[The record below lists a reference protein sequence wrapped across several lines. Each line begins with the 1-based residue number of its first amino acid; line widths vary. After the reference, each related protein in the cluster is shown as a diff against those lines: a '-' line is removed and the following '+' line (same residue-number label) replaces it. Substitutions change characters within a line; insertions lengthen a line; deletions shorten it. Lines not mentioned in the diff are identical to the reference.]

1 MSDPR
6 FGTRQLVDRIRQLPV
21 VPREVWQ
28 GAILAMPAW
37 VHPDNGEPFRPFGA
51 IWVSHTTGR
60 LTVELEP
67 APDAHGPELLL
78 AGLLRFGRQERKVVG
93 GRAGRLQVADVETR
107 EWLQQALGSAAEVEV
122 VPRLDDL
129 DAALREYTDIAT
141 EDQPPAALEGPGV
154 TLEVLERFADAAA
167 RYYAAAPWQ
176 YLSNED
182 LVEVESPVA
191 PEGYRFALALGNGGQ
206 TFGLAFYSARAHHER
221 MLDARSPEAG
231 MKAMRVARSILFGTA
246 DGIPIKDHDLWL
258 AHGLPVAGP
267 RAYPFGACYHGHGE
281 VTRPGREEL
290 EFAEAVLR
298 ALAETSEDEMDSGRW
313 TRRVVAAGRETTLR
327 LALPGLLEPGKPGAH
342 VGPDAMRRSFERSHT
357 EIQRFFDSHEFP
369 SLDEANAALAEHF
382 AGRPVGEM
390 PSTASTPEE
399 RAQELAYQAYDWVG
413 RKRVVLAK
421 QALALW
427 PDCAEAYVILAEH
440 APTAERALPL
450 YEQAVAAGARALG
463 KDLEALAGELWG
475 HVPARPYMR
484 ARLELAQ
491 TLERLGRE
499 DEAISE
505 MQELLRLNRSDN
517 QGVRYQILPR
527 LVQRGRREEAAAV
540 LEAYPDDVG
549 ATMPYCRA
557 LLEFQAGG
565 DGETAR
571 AALAVAVAQNRFVP
585 EYLLHPVDD
594 DIESVEIGGED
605 EGIDSANGMLP
616 AWRATPGAL
625 EWLGQ
630 RVQAMRT
637 ERRAAERRRD
647 KKGRRR
653 R

>member
-1 MSDPR
+1 
-6 FGTRQLVDRIRQLPV
+6 
-21 VPREVWQ
+21 
-28 GAILAMPAW
+28 
-37 VHPDNGEPFRPFGA
+37 
-51 IWVSHTTGR
+51 
-60 LTVELEP
+60 
-67 APDAHGPELLL
+67 
-78 AGLLRFGRQERKVVG
+78 
-93 GRAGRLQVADVETR
+93 
-107 EWLQQALGSAAEVEV
+107 
-122 VPRLDDL
+122 
-129 DAALREYTDIAT
+129 
-141 EDQPPAALEGPGV
+141 
-154 TLEVLERFADAAA
+154 
-167 RYYAAAPWQ
+167 
-176 YLSNED
+176 
-182 LVEVESPVA
+182 
-191 PEGYRFALALGNGGQ
+191 
-206 TFGLAFYSARAHHER
+206 
-221 MLDARSPEAG
+221 
-231 MKAMRVARSILFGTA
+231 
-246 DGIPIKDHDLWL
+246 
-258 AHGLPVAGP
+258 
-267 RAYPFGACYHGHGE
+267 
-281 VTRPGREEL
+281 
-290 EFAEAVLR
+290 
-298 ALAETSEDEMDSGRW
+298 
-313 TRRVVAAGRETTLR
+313 
-327 LALPGLLEPGKPGAH
+327 
-342 VGPDAMRRSFERSHT
+342 
-357 EIQRFFDSHEFP
+357 
-369 SLDEANAALAEHF
+369 
-382 AGRPVGEM
+382 
-390 PSTASTPEE
+390 
-399 RAQELAYQAYDWVG
+399 
-413 RKRVVLAK
+413 VVLAK